1 LRLRVLIHNGTH
13 NLGDAMQTV
22 ALCSLLGR
30 ECEGVYRDL
39 PHPEADDDSVLIVY
53 GWCGWFLPQST
64 QQCLVSGIHV
74 GVKHEEHVNWLR
86 CVRQP
91 IGVRDPYTH
100 NLLRANR
107 IASTIVGCATLTL
120 PRYRGPRTGR
130 LSVNV
135 SVPGTTPLTNTIANL
150 SWADEWRLAIHRLD
164 ELRRAEVVY
173 TNRLHVLLP
182 CLAFGTPVVF
192 PLAAYEGIDG
202 KERLT
207 LFEALGCEFD
217 VAMQLDVGDW
227 AERYCRFLSEGLHE
241 ALLPTDG
248 PTMPTPLGGYSL
260 PYVDAPQ
267 LSRV

>member
-1 LRLRVLIHNGTH
+1 
-13 NLGDAMQTV
+13 MQTA

-53 GWCGWFLPQST
+53 GWCGGVMPQPT
-64 QQCLVSGIHV
+64 QQCLFSGIQI
-74 GVKHEEHVNWLR
+74 GVKHEKCINWLR
-86 CVRQP
+86 CVSQP

-120 PRYRGPRTGR
+120 PRYCGPRAGR

-135 SVPGTTPLTNTIANL
+135 SVPGTTLLTNAIANL
-150 SWADEWRLAIHRLD
+150 SWTDQWRLAIHRLD

-173 TNRLHVLLP
+173 TSRLHVLLP

-192 PLAAYEGIDG
+192 PLAAYEGTG
-202 KERLT
+202 EKERLT
-207 LFEALGCEFD
+207 LFDALGCEFD
-217 VAMQLDVGDW
+217 VAMQLDVSDW
-227 AERYCRFLSEGLHE
+227 AERYCRFLSEGLHV

-248 PTMPTPLGGYSL
+248 PTMPKPVGSYSL
-260 PYVDAPQ
+260 PSVDASR
-267 LSRV
+267 LSRP